1 MKLETDG
8 KLITAPIRIRVVRG
22 VSVVRGARKLVTA
35 QRVRVVRGVR
45 VVKGARKLFSFPL
58 ITLNCP

>member
-22 VSVVRGARKLVTA
+22 VSVVRGARGGYHGATELK
-35 QRVRVVRGVR
+35 
-45 VVKGARKLFSFPL
+45 VVKGG
-58 ITLNCP
+58 